1 MAKRHSVTVQS
12 LIESTTSTTVPLAR
26 SSSIP
31 VPRSTWHRVHI
42 HVPFPCAA
50 DLRGTGAGG
59 RTREDH
65 SGGHAPCSRAMPR
78 AMPRTLR
85 SSRAS
90 ACGWGRAFQCADLRG
105 TVVAQGQWPQRE
117 GQRCVAARPI
127 SRAMRPH
134 SAILAQRRRLV
145 VSKGLARHVHWQTQ
159 RVVRGA
165 RAIRGVQQ
173 RDGSKVQFLRAIWR
187 VARREWRCAADAPHL
202 TWCAAARPRI
212 GCSAPPAWPARLKCS

>member
-12 LIESTTSTTVPLAR
+12 LIESTTSTTVPIGALQFHTSSTIHLAPCPHPCSIPMCSRPERHRRRGANTRGSQRWPRVMLAR
-26 SSSIP
+26 YAAHTPQFSRISLWLGSCIP
-31 VPRSTWHRVHI
+31 MCRPERHR
-42 HVPFPCAA
+42 
-50 DLRGTGAGG
+50 GSTGAVAT
-59 RTREDH
+59 TR
-65 SGGHAPCSRAMPR
+65 G
-78 AMPRTLR
+78 
-85 SSRAS
+85 S
-90 ACGWGRAFQCADLRG
+90 A
-105 TVVAQGQWPQRE
+105 V
-117 GQRCVAARPI
+117 CVAARPI

>member
-65 SGGHAPCSRAMPR
+65 SGGHAPCLARSA
-78 AMPRTLR
+78 AHTLR

-105 TVVAQGQWPQRE
+105 TGVAQGQWPQRE
-117 GQRCVAARPI
+117 GQRCVAARAI
-127 SRAMRPH
+127 SRAMRGAH

-145 VSKGLARHVHWQTQ
+145 VSKGLARHLHWQTQ

>member
-12 LIESTTSTTVPLAR
+12 LIESTTSTTVPIGALQFHTSSTIHLAPCPHPC
-26 SSSIP
+26 SIP
-31 VPRSTWHRVHI
+31 M
-42 HVPFPCAA
+42 
-50 DLRGTGAGG
+50 
-59 RTREDH
+59 
-65 SGGHAPCSRAMPR
+65 CSRPERHRRRGANTRGSQRWPR
-78 AMPRTLR
+78 AMLARYAAHTPQF
-85 SSRAS
+85 SRISLWLGSCIPMCRPERHRGSTGAVATTRGS
-90 ACGWGRAFQCADLRG
+90 AVCGRAPHL
-105 TVVAQGQWPQRE
+105 
-117 GQRCVAARPI
+117 
-127 SRAMRPH
+127 SRYA
-134 SAILAQRRRLV
+134 V
-145 VSKGLARHVHWQTQ
+145 ARHVHWQTQ

>member
-12 LIESTTSTTVPLAR
+12 LIESTTSTTVPIGALQFHTSSTIHLAPCPHPCSIPMCSRPERHRRRGANTRGSQRWPRVMLAR
-26 SSSIP
+26 YAAHTPQFSRISLWLGSCIP
-31 VPRSTWHRVHI
+31 MCRPERHR
-42 HVPFPCAA
+42 
-50 DLRGTGAGG
+50 GSTGAVAT
-59 RTREDH
+59 TR
-65 SGGHAPCSRAMPR
+65 G
-78 AMPRTLR
+78 
-85 SSRAS
+85 S
-90 ACGWGRAFQCADLRG
+90 AECGRAPHL
-105 TVVAQGQWPQRE
+105 
-117 GQRCVAARPI
+117 
-127 SRAMRPH
+127 SRYA
-134 SAILAQRRRLV
+134 V
-145 VSKGLARHVHWQTQ
+145 ARHVHWQTQ